1 VIQSGAMNVDLGIW
15 DKLGKLVVL
24 LLVLAGL
31 VAVGVWYLPLI
42 ERNEKMRKQLL
53 VLEDQ
58 IRNEEARL
66 KRAKAALESM
76 RDPRAV
82 ERVARERLSLA
93 RSGETVIRFEKPAAT
108 NTPLPAPR

>member
-1 VIQSGAMNVDLGIW
+1 MNVDLGIW
-15 DKLGKLVVL
+15 DKLGKLIIL

-31 VAVGVWYLPLI
+31 VGVGVWYLPLI

-58 IRNEEARL
+58 IRNEEARAKQL
-66 KRAKAALESM
+66 RASLEAM

-82 ERVARERLSLA
+82 ERMARERLSFA
-93 RSGETVIRFEKPAAT
+93 KSGEMVVRFDKAPAT
-108 NTPLPAPR
+108 NAPRPAVR